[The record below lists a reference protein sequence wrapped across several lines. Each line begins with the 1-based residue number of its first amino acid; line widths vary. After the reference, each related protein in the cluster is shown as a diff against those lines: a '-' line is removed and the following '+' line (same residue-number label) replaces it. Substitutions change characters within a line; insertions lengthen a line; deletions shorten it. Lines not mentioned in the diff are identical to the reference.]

1 MTWTMR
7 EQTAARLRAHANRRA
22 RREACERL
30 TRALADFPVAYS
42 LLSNTAQDA
51 LVAAVRVLPKVQV
64 REFDLTSQAST
75 TLRSVASVRL
85 PALSVFVGWQIE
97 EDAAAL
103 MSLSDGLG
111 LLKRDPGFF
120 SLDGCLIAAPDASA
134 AALFEFE
141 MPFEVCRGGVQ
152 LLGEGW
158 PPGLLET

>member
-1 MTWTMR
+1 M
-7 EQTAARLRAHANRRA
+7 
-22 RREACERL
+22 
-30 TRALADFPVAYS
+30 
-42 LLSNTAQDA
+42 LSNTAQDA
-51 LVAAVRVLPKVQV
+51 LVATIRILPKSQA
-64 REFDLTSQAST
+64 REFDLTSQASA
-75 TLRSVASVRL
+75 TLRSVANVRL
-85 PALSVFVGWQIE
+85 PALSVFVGWEIE

-152 LLGEGW
+152 LLGESW
-158 PPGLLET
+158 PPNLLES